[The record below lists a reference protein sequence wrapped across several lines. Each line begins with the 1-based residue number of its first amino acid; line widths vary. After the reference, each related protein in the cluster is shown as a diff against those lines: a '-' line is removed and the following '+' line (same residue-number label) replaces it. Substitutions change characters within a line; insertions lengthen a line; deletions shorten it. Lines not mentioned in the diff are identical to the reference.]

1 MADNKTNQTTLDL
14 LTSLRETNKAV
25 ADSTMEAQQR
35 NVAFAQSIL
44 ENGIELLKSH
54 AEDTRTLMQDLVT
67 KGKEQQGWQAGF
79 QEVVENALS
88 AQERNTK
95 FVQGVFENGIE
106 VLKSQVGV
114 TRTLMQEMEQQ
125 AQKQQDAFQT
135 LAHESLEAYLGF
147 VRAPFS
153 YYQQAFEA
161 AEVATREGLDS
172 FQKATRQGVE
182 TMQKAAK
189 QAQNAANKA
198 SK

>member
-1 MADNKTNQTTLDL
+1 MAENKTNQTTLDL
-14 LTSLRETNKAV
+14 LAALREANKAV

-35 NVAFAQSIL
+35 NIAFAQSIL
-44 ENGIELLKSH
+44 ENGVELLKSH
-54 AEDTRTLMQDLVT
+54 AEDTRALMQDLVT
-67 KGKEQQGWQAGF
+67 RGKEQNWQAGF
-79 QEVVENALS
+79 QEAVESAVA

-114 TRTLMQEMEQQ
+114 TRTLMQELEQQ

-147 VRAPFS
+147 VRAPFA

-161 AEVATREGLDS
+161 AEVATREGLAS
-172 FQKATRQGVE
+172 FQKAARQGVE

-189 QAQNAANKA
+189 QAQSTAAKTG
-198 SK
+198 K